1 MTEDTRTDADEVD
14 ETAPAEVGETAEQPT
29 GRGPLA
35 SKRFLIATAAAT
47 VALIAAVAFGLLW
60 WSAKSGTEYE
70 VASGRDAA
78 AAAARE
84 GVLAYTA
91 IDYKN
96 PDNYR
101 NSQRAIS
108 TDDLY
113 DQMKQGWSNARKQ
126 IVESQLRVKVSILKL
141 GVSKIDTHQGDAEV
155 VAAIK
160 ISRAAK
166 GEQEQS
172 GLMRMVA
179 KLKRVGEEWKLADIA
194 EAPEFGSA

>member
-1 MTEDTRTDADEVD
+1 MTDEDTRTDADEV
-14 ETAPAEVGETAEQPT
+14 PEQS
-29 GRGPLA
+29 RGPLS
-35 SKRFLIATAAAT
+35 SKRFLIAVAAAT

-60 WSAKSGTEYE
+60 WSTTSDAETQ
-70 VASGRDAA
+70 VATGRDAA
-78 AAAARE
+78 AAAARD

-108 TDDLY
+108 TDDLF
-113 DQMKQGWSNARKQ
+113 DQMKQGWSKAREQ
-126 IVESQLRVKVSILKL
+126 IVKSELRVKVNILKL

-155 VAAIK
+155 LAAIK
-160 ISRAAK
+160 ITRSAK
-166 GEQEQS
+166 GEQDQS